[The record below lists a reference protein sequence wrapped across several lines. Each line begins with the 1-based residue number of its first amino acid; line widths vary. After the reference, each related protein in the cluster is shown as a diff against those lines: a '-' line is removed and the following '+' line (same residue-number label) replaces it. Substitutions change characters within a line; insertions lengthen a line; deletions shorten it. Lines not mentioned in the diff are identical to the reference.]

1 MSDYYKCSWCG
12 RSFEKSGTSKFLS
25 GATMGFSNLGK
36 KYCSKSCEHAANET
50 KDVSRNDSNN
60 EPQFSTGVNQSGGT
74 TVVNKGDGFLTTG
87 VKTYGNLAGKM
98 FEDGARRREEEREE
112 KANLEGK
119 IEQVAAI
126 NFSSDK
132 DEIANILNQL
142 SSLASSKPDK
152 ALKNAIIEKMEFGIM
167 KLKGL
172 NAFAEADFFQSKL
185 EPLKKK
191 SWF

>member
-12 RSFEKSGTSKFLS
+12 RSFEKSGASKFLG
-25 GATMGFSNLGK
+25 GATMGISNLGK
-36 KYCSKSCEHAANET
+36 KYCSKSCDHAANEA
-50 KDVSRNDSNN
+50 KEGPRSQSNS
-60 EPQFSTGVNQSGGT
+60 EPHFPTGANQSGGS

-87 VKTYGNLAGKM
+87 VKAYGNLAGKM
-98 FEDGARRREEEREE
+98 FDDGAKRREEEREE
-112 KANLEGK
+112 KANLDGK
-119 IEQVAAI
+119 IEQVAGI
-126 NFSSDK
+126 IFGSDK

-167 KLKGL
+167 KLRGL
-172 NAFAEADFFQSKL
+172 NANSEADFFQNKL

-191 SWF
+191 GWF